1 MCVCINLLVCLLFV
15 RFNPH
20 LNLFWNPPQVG
31 NYEGGILQM
40 RYPVWPRYGSFLEPV
55 SDNRHLTVATLE
67 ERPFVIVESVDPA
80 TGTCVR
86 NTVPCRR
93 QSNRTER
100 YTCECDIKRSTSVA
114 VVYEHIHHMG
124 LFMRPITRKFHK
136 EHSLHI
142 TSSSLCCT
150 FKCTIWLHWSLKWIV
165 SY

>member
-1 MCVCINLLVCLLFV
+1 
-15 RFNPH
+15 
-20 LNLFWNPPQVG
+20 
-31 NYEGGILQM
+31 M

-100 YTCECDIKRSTSVA
+100 YTSERGLKRSTSVLGL
-114 VVYEHIHHMG
+114 HDDFLKMR
-124 LFMRPITRKFHK
+124 LFMIPISKK
-136 EHSLHI
+136 
-142 TSSSLCCT
+142 
-150 FKCTIWLHWSLKWIV
+150 KK
-165 SY
+165 